1 MDGLDLNV
9 MFGAALGLAAPW
21 QVVSVEFDPQA
32 GRLDL
37 GLDFPRG
44 SGFACPAS
52 GCAEVACAVYDTDD
66 KEWRHRDFFEH
77 QAYFNARVP
86 RVRCGEHDVHL
97 VSMTCIW

>member
-9 MFGAALGLAAPW
+9 MFGAASGLAAPW

-44 SGFACPAS
+44 SGFACPES

-66 KEWRHRDFFEH
+66 KAWRHRDFFGIRRASGERAVGPPG
-77 QAYFNARVP
+77 QRVHAA
-86 RVRCGEHDVHL
+86 V
-97 VSMTCIW
+97 